1 MENIIPKFINES
13 EDVNFIGGDE
23 ILQNDM
29 EYISNKLYIAVI
41 ETDKLTEEFYEKYTT
56 NKLFNINKFIGNYDK
71 AQIFLILNE
80 KGIRVLVN
88 ILLSLSTRFIRYI
101 FINDII
107 RNYDVWNVKDGLI
120 TEHLT
125 NEVYVEYSKDAN
137 HQLEI
142 SINNGK
148 LKYTDYLTPNKYK
161 GEMFPVVLSPF
172 SDNMIKYD
180 NLIIREPEYDDEVFN
195 IIDIRGDTKV
205 CLLFDLRKD

>member
-1 MENIIPKFINES
+1 MENIIPKFINEL
-13 EDVNFIGGDE
+13 EDVNFIGGDK

-29 EYISNKLYIAVI
+29 EYNSNKLYIVVM

-56 NKLFNINKFIGNYDK
+56 NKLFNINKFIGNHDK
-71 AQIFLILNE
+71 VQIFLILNE
-80 KGIRVLVN
+80 KGIRVLVH